1 MTVVAITAI
10 HPKPDAK
17 WEDLQ
22 KALKKG
28 NDLARKHGAENVT
41 TLVNMVAGPA
51 TGTIAVLSSTAD
63 WKSYGKVQEAMM
75 ADPEMQAL
83 MADPN
88 SPIAT
93 WDTYVMQ
100 TIPDM

>member
-1 MTVVAITAI
+1 MTVVALTAI
-10 HPKPDAK
+10 HPKPGAK

-22 KALKKG
+22 KHIKKG
-28 NDLARKHGAENVT
+28 SDLARKHGAENVT
-41 TLVNMVAGPA
+41 TLVTMAAGTA
-51 TGTIAVLSSTAD
+51 TGTVSVLSSTAD
-63 WKSYGKVQEAMM
+63 WTSYGKVQDAMM

-88 SPIAT
+88 SPVAR
-93 WDTYVMQ
+93 WDTYVSQ

>member
-1 MTVVAITAI
+1 MTIVSLTAI
-10 HPKPDAK
+10 HPKPGAK
-17 WEDLQ
+17 WEDMQ
-22 KALKKG
+22 KQLKKG

-41 TLVNMVAGPA
+41 TLVNMAAGTA
-51 TGTIAVLSSTAD
+51 TGTVCLLSTSAD
-63 WKSYGKVQEAMM
+63 WTSFGKLQEAIM

-88 SPIAT
+88 SAVAR
-93 WDTYVMQ
+93 WDTYISQ